1 MRDDPGVDAPPL
13 PDLRGGAGGQSEDCG
28 GPADEM
34 TGALEMRGGVRF
46 VGVGQVVDGHHQRHR
61 PGPESR
67 DEPRDLIGRAVLV
80 PEVQVHQVGA
90 VEDLGPLGRLQRG
103 MRPPPG
109 GFGRVEHRVVER
121 DDVGGA
127 SEGVADVV
135 VPGGHGADPHRRGGG
150 GARVHLVTVPC
161 VPGAVTRGL
170 LLSTR

>member
-61 PGPESR
+61 PSPQRR
-67 DEPRDLIGRAVLV
+67 DELGDLLGRAVLV
-80 PEVQVHQVGA
+80 PEVHVHEVGV
-90 VEDLGPLGRLQRG
+90 VEDLGPLGRLQRR
-103 MRPPPG
+103 MWPPPG
-109 GFGRVEHRVVER
+109 GVGRVQHRVAEHG
-121 DDVGGA
+121 DIGGGF
-127 SEGVADVV
+127 EGVADVV
-135 VPGGHGADPHRRGGG
+135 VPGGHRADPHRRDGG
-150 GARVHLVTVPC
+150 GARVHLVTVPRA
-161 VPGAVTRGL
+161 PGASAPGL